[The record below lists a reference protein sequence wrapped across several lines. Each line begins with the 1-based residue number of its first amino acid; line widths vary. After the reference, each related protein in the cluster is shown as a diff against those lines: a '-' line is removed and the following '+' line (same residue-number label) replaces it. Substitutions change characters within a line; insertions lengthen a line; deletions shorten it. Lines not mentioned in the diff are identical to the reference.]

1 MASSNSKSVGVELA
15 AVLPKNDKHWWKKP
29 NLIFLN
35 FCLGSLFLLSSGNGY
50 EGSMMNGL
58 LALPRWMSFVGEPKG
73 AWLGF
78 ISGAQNIGSMAFYPV
93 VAWSANRYG
102 RKPTI
107 LAGYI
112 FLCAGTGLQTGATN
126 TNMFIAARVL
136 VGISAAFFG
145 GGVPLLMTETA
156 YPTHRGVLTSL
167 YLCGWYVGKSSL
179 LAISCLLDIS

>member
-35 FCLGSLFLLSSGNGY
+35 FCLASLFLLSSGNGY

-78 ISGAQNIGSMAFYPV
+78 ISGAQNIGSMAFYQSLPGPQTSTAASRPFSLDTFSSAPAPV
-93 VAWSANRYG
+93 YRRG
-102 RKPTI
+102 PRT
-107 LAGYI
+107 
-112 FLCAGTGLQTGATN
+112 QT
-126 TNMFIAARVL
+126 
-136 VGISAAFFG
+136 
-145 GGVPLLMTETA
+145 
-156 YPTHRGVLTSL
+156 
-167 YLCGWYVGKSSL
+167 CSSL
-179 LAISCLLDIS
+179 PEFSSAFLLPSSEAVSHC

>member
-1 MASSNSKSVGVELA
+1 MTLNKTKSVGVELA
-15 AVLPKNDKHWWKKP
+15 AVLPANDKPWYKKR
-29 NLIFLN
+29 NLIILN
-35 FCLGSLFLLSSGNGY
+35 YCIGSLFLLSSGNGH

-58 LALPRWMSFVGEPKG
+58 LALPLWMSFVGNPKG

-78 ISGAQNIGSMAFYPV
+78 ISGAQNLGSMAFYPF
-93 VAWSANRYG
+93 VAWSANKFG

-112 FLCAGTGLQTGATN
+112 FLVAGTGLQTGATN
-126 TNMFIAARVL
+126 TTTFVIARIL

-145 GGVPLLMTETA
+145 GCVPLLMTETA

-167 YLCGWYVGKSSL
+167 YLCGWYVGK
-179 LAISCLLDIS
+179 